1 MSKFE
6 ISDNA
11 DELNQEIDDTN
22 FPSRSN
28 SICFGASNGNGSTG
42 SLNNSYGPFA
52 NRRRSSSIRR
62 TESEMT
68 EDGEPSGTAGVVPIE
83 NSSATGPAATGG
95 DSGAAIN
102 NNYTNGHGGEN
113 GENGAANTSVSSN
126 SVVSAI
132 VGLNRARPTPIR
144 TTSLSGET
152 GGRCSYGATNTN
164 TTTSPPLQTPRA
176 TMTPGHEK
184 CTFHHD
190 LELDHKP
197 STREDLLPLMSK
209 SYRMLLSSLGEDPE
223 RQGLLKTP
231 ERAAKAM
238 LFFTK
243 GYDQSLEEALNGA
256 VFDEDHDEMVV
267 VKDIE
272 MFSMCEHH
280 LVPFYGKVSIGY
292 LPCKKILG
300 LSKLAR
306 IVEIFSRRLQ
316 VQERLTKQIAVA
328 VTQAVQPA
336 GVAVII
342 EGVHMCMVMR
352 GVQKINSK
360 TVTSTMLGVFRD
372 DPKTREE
379 FLTLCNN
386 K

>member
-1 MSKFE
+1 MSVNRFE

-22 FPSRSN
+22 FPRSN
-28 SICFGASNGNGSTG
+28 SINGNGSIN
-42 SLNNSYGPFA
+42 SLNGHAGGMTAFA
-52 NRRRSSSIRR
+52 NRRRSSSLRKA
-62 TESEMT
+62 ESESV
-68 EDGEPSGTAGVVPIE
+68 DDD
-83 NSSATGPAATGG
+83 NDDAA
-95 DSGAAIN
+95 AADAQ
-102 NNYTNGHGGEN
+102 EN
-113 GENGAANTSVSSN
+113 GGPEVNRAVPAPNRTSSFSGEVFASGN
-126 SVVSAI
+126 SV
-132 VGLNRARPTPIR
+132 PT
-144 TTSLSGET
+144 
-152 GGRCSYGATNTN
+152 
-164 TTTSPPLQTPRA
+164 TPR
-176 TMTPGHEK
+176 TILTPGHQK

-197 STREDLLPLMSK
+197 LTREDLLPLMSK

>member
-1 MSKFE
+1 MSSKFE
-6 ISDNA
+6 ISDDA

-22 FPSRSN
+22 FPTRSN
-28 SICFGASNGNGSTG
+28 SISFGAANGNGSTG
-42 SLNNSYGPFA
+42 SLNNGYGPFA
-52 NRRRSSSIRR
+52 NRRRSSSIRQCEPPAEAAVG
-62 TESEMT
+62 TPENHAEPEESE
-68 EDGEPSGTAGVVPIE
+68 
-83 NSSATGPAATGG
+83 SANNNN
-95 DSGAAIN
+95 GAA
-102 NNYTNGHGGEN
+102 NGN
-113 GENGAANTSVSSN
+113 GENGAPPHGERSMSVSSN
-126 SVVSAI
+126 SAGNAI
-132 VGLNRARPTPIR
+132 AIGGLNRARPTPIR
-144 TTSLSGET
+144 TTSLS
-152 GGRCSYGATNTN
+152 
-164 TTTSPPLQTPRA
+164 
-176 TMTPGHEK
+176 GHEK

>member
-1 MSKFE
+1 MKPQVNEQNGSSQNGDVAIDAALLATDAAATIKPATAVAGAGTGALVTAKNSQQFKME
-6 ISDNA
+6 I
-11 DELNQEIDDTN
+11 LNM
-22 FPSRSN
+22 
-28 SICFGASNGNGSTG
+28 GNGNGH
-42 SLNNSYGPFA
+42 
-52 NRRRSSSIRR
+52 
-62 TESEMT
+62 
-68 EDGEPSGTAGVVPIE
+68 E
-83 NSSATGPAATGG
+83 N
-95 DSGAAIN
+95 
-102 NNYTNGHGGEN
+102 
-113 GENGAANTSVSSN
+113 
-126 SVVSAI
+126 
-132 VGLNRARPTPIR
+132 
-144 TTSLSGET
+144 
-152 GGRCSYGATNTN
+152 
-164 TTTSPPLQTPRA
+164 
-176 TMTPGHEK
+176 

-197 STREDLLPLMSK
+197 PTREALLPDMAR
-209 SYRMLLSSLGEDPE
+209 SYRLLLGGLGENPD
-223 RQGLLKTP
+223 RQGLIKTP

-238 LFFTK
+238 LYFTK
-243 GYDQSLEEALNGA
+243 GYDQCLEDVLNGA

-292 LPCKKILG
+292 LPCNKILG

-336 GVAVII
+336 GVAVVV

-379 FLTLCNN
+379 FLNLVNS

>member
-1 MSKFE
+1 MKE
-6 ISDNA
+6 IVSSGSTQLISTSNGSGNGTLVEKKKNSSA
-11 DELNQEIDDTN
+11 KKGL
-22 FPSRSN
+22 RSN
-28 SICFGASNGNGSTG
+28 RIEDIDHFVKMNGDAANVTNGNGVVDSPDKKQL
-42 SLNNSYGPFA
+42 SIQ
-52 NRRRSSSIRR
+52 NRTRSWQEEL
-62 TESEMT
+62 TSE
-68 EDGEPSGTAGVVPIE
+68 EIDVP
-83 NSSATGPAATGG
+83 G
-95 DSGAAIN
+95 
-102 NNYTNGHGGEN
+102 
-113 GENGAANTSVSSN
+113 
-126 SVVSAI
+126 
-132 VGLNRARPTPIR
+132 
-144 TTSLSGET
+144 
-152 GGRCSYGATNTN
+152 
-164 TTTSPPLQTPRA
+164 TPRPRKN
-176 TMTPGHEK
+176 TQTGHEK
-184 CTFHHD
+184 CTFHND
-190 LELDHKP
+190 LELDHQP
-197 STREDLLPLMSK
+197 PTREALLPDMTA
-209 SYRMLLSSLGEDPE
+209 SYKRLLGALGENPD

-243 GYDQSLEEALNGA
+243 GYDQTLEEVLNDA

-306 IVEIFSRRLQ
+306 IVEIYSRRLQ
-316 VQERLTKQIAVA
+316 VQERLTKQIAIA
-328 VTQAVQPA
+328 VTKAVQPA
-336 GVAVII
+336 GVAVVV

-360 TVTSTMLGVFRD
+360 TVTSTMLGQFRD

-379 FLTLCNN
+379 FLNLVNT

>member
-1 MSKFE
+1 MMSQLSQSSRFE
-6 ISDNA
+6 ISDDA

-22 FPSRSN
+22 FPRSN
-28 SICFGASNGNGSTG
+28 SISLGNGSLPELNGHGNG
-42 SLNNSYGPFA
+42 SPSGAAAAASTAAASVSVGGGTTSFA
-52 NRRRSSSIRR
+52 ARRRSSSVRKE
-62 TESEMT
+62 ESV
-68 EDGEPSGTAGVVPIE
+68 EDHELSVASIGSGV
-83 NSSATGPAATGG
+83 
-95 DSGAAIN
+95 
-102 NNYTNGHGGEN
+102 
-113 GENGAANTSVSSN
+113 
-126 SVVSAI
+126 
-132 VGLNRARPTPIR
+132 NRAHPVPLR
-144 TTSLSGET
+144 TSSF
-152 GGRCSYGATNTN
+152 S
-164 TTTSPPLQTPRA
+164 
-176 TMTPGHEK
+176 GHEK

-197 STREDLLPLMSK
+197 LTREDLLPFMSK
-209 SYRMLLSSLGEDPE
+209 SYRMLLSSLGEDPD

-256 VFDEDHDEMVV
+256 VFDEDHDEMVL

-292 LPCKKILG
+292 IPCKKILG

>member
-1 MSKFE
+1 MSLNHFE
-6 ISDNA
+6 ISDDA
-11 DELNQEIDDTN
+11 DVLNQEIDDTN
-22 FPSRSN
+22 FPRAN
-28 SICFGASNGNGSTG
+28 SSLGNGSVS
-42 SLNNSYGPFA
+42 SLNGVGGGGTTAFA
-52 NRRRSSSIRR
+52 ARRRSSSLRK
-62 TESEMT
+62 TESESF
-68 EDGEPSGTAGVVPIE
+68 EDESGQQQQQPETNGTCE
-83 NSSATGPAATGG
+83 TNGTSDNTTTGP
-95 DSGAAIN
+95 
-102 NNYTNGHGGEN
+102 
-113 GENGAANTSVSSN
+113 
-126 SVVSAI
+126 
-132 VGLNRARPTPIR
+132 GLNRAHPAPLR
-144 TTSLSGET
+144 TTSFS
-152 GGRCSYGATNTN
+152 
-164 TTTSPPLQTPRA
+164 
-176 TMTPGHEK
+176 GHEK

-197 STREDLLPLMSK
+197 STREDLLPLMSR

>member
-1 MSKFE
+1 MSKYDV
-6 ISDNA
+6 SDFDA
-11 DELNQEIDDTN
+11 TELNHAIDDTN
-22 FPSRSN
+22 FPH
-28 SICFGASNGNGSTG
+28 AS
-42 SLNNSYGPFA
+42 
-52 NRRRSSSIRR
+52 
-62 TESEMT
+62 
-68 EDGEPSGTAGVVPIE
+68 PS
-83 NSSATGPAATGG
+83 
-95 DSGAAIN
+95 AIN
-102 NNYTNGHGGEN
+102 NNHSNGEENGGFRRHTASSMPVPVKTNGHFSKSFSDDVFDIPG
-113 GENGAANTSVSSN
+113 
-126 SVVSAI
+126 
-132 VGLNRARPTPIR
+132 TPK
-144 TTSLSGET
+144 
-152 GGRCSYGATNTN
+152 
-164 TTTSPPLQTPRA
+164 TPRSL
-176 TMTPGHEK
+176 TTPGHEK

-190 LELDHKP
+190 MELDHRP
-197 STREDLLPLMSK
+197 STREDLISDMAN
-209 SYRMLLSSLGEDPE
+209 SYRMLLSSLGENPN

-238 LFFTK
+238 LYFTK

-256 VFDEDHDEMVV
+256 IFDEDHDEMVM

-292 LPCKKILG
+292 IPCKKILG

-328 VTQAVQPA
+328 VTQAVQPS

-352 GVQKINSK
+352 GVSKTQSK

-379 FLTLCNN
+379 FLNLVHS

>member
-1 MSKFE
+1 MNQSRYE
-6 ISDNA
+6 ISDDANV
-11 DELNQEIDDTN
+11 LNQEIDDTN
-22 FPSRSN
+22 FPRSN
-28 SICFGASNGNGSTG
+28 SSLGNGSVS
-42 SLNNSYGPFA
+42 SLNGFGGGTTAFA
-52 NRRRSSSIRR
+52 ARRRSSSLRK
-62 TESEMT
+62 TESESFDDESGQQQPEANGT
-68 EDGEPSGTAGVVPIE
+68 GESNGTASDSTATAAGPGV
-83 NSSATGPAATGG
+83 
-95 DSGAAIN
+95 
-102 NNYTNGHGGEN
+102 
-113 GENGAANTSVSSN
+113 
-126 SVVSAI
+126 
-132 VGLNRARPTPIR
+132 NRAQPAPLR
-144 TTSLSGET
+144 TTSFS
-152 GGRCSYGATNTN
+152 
-164 TTTSPPLQTPRA
+164 
-176 TMTPGHEK
+176 GHEK

-197 STREDLLPLMSK
+197 STREDLLPLMSR

>member
-1 MSKFE
+1 MATVNGK
-6 ISDNA
+6 D
-11 DELNQEIDDTN
+11 LNMEQPAVPPSSLIRRVS
-22 FPSRSN
+22 SRSIRN
-28 SICFGASNGNGSTG
+28 SI
-42 SLNNSYGPFA
+42 
-52 NRRRSSSIRR
+52 
-62 TESEMT
+62 SE
-68 EDGEPSGTAGVVPIE
+68 DK
-83 NSSATGPAATGG
+83 
-95 DSGAAIN
+95 
-102 NNYTNGHGGEN
+102 EN
-113 GENGAANTSVSSN
+113 GENVNTVKGSFVSKYKK
-126 SVVSAI
+126 
-132 VGLNRARPTPIR
+132 TPEALKNFHMNDVENELEVPG
-144 TTSLSGET
+144 T
-152 GGRCSYGATNTN
+152 
-164 TTTSPPLQTPRA
+164 PMTPR
-176 TMTPGHEK
+176 TSTTPGHEN

-190 LELDHKP
+190 LELDHRP
-197 STREDLLPLMSK
+197 PTREALLPDMAN
-209 SYRMLLSSLGEDPE
+209 SYRLLLTGLGEDPE

-243 GYDQSLEEALNGA
+243 GYDQSLEEVLNNA
-256 VFDEDHDEMVV
+256 IFDEDTDEMVV

-292 LPCKKILG
+292 LPQGKILG

-316 VQERLTKQIAVA
+316 VQERLTKQIAIA
-328 VTQAVQPA
+328 VTQAVRPA
-336 GVAVII
+336 GVAVVI

-379 FLTLCNN
+379 FLNLVHS

>member
-1 MSKFE
+1 MATNNSMNSSRYE
-6 ISDNA
+6 ISDDA

-22 FPSRSN
+22 FPRISSTIN
-28 SICFGASNGNGSTG
+28 GSGSVTSLNGNIGGTTA
-42 SLNNSYGPFA
+42 FA
-52 NRRRSSSIRR
+52 ARRRSSSMRK
-62 TESEMT
+62 TESESIPDD
-68 EDGEPSGTAGVVPIE
+68 EAGQE
-83 NSSATGPAATGG
+83 LSLMGAESSAGP
-95 DSGAAIN
+95 
-102 NNYTNGHGGEN
+102 
-113 GENGAANTSVSSN
+113 
-126 SVVSAI
+126 
-132 VGLNRARPTPIR
+132 GLNRAHPAPLR
-144 TTSLSGET
+144 TSSF
-152 GGRCSYGATNTN
+152 S
-164 TTTSPPLQTPRA
+164 
-176 TMTPGHEK
+176 GHEK

-209 SYRMLLSSLGEDPE
+209 SYRMLLSNLGEDPE

-243 GYDQSLEEALNGA
+243 GYEQSLEEALNGA

-379 FLTLCNN
+379 FLTLINA

>member
-1 MSKFE
+1 MSFTRQLSE
-6 ISDNA
+6 MSA
-11 DELNQEIDDTN
+11 SELNDAIDDTN
-22 FPSRSN
+22 FPQAHILSRGRNN
-28 SICFGASNGNGSTG
+28 SVCSTSSTSGTSSLADRPQPQTEQSTAIAGTPVEEVAPASALVPVAGNQRPRLILKTNGS
-42 SLNNSYGPFA
+42 SPDS
-52 NRRRSSSIRR
+52 
-62 TESEMT
+62 
-68 EDGEPSGTAGVVPIE
+68 DGTQPK
-83 NSSATGPAATGG
+83 
-95 DSGAAIN
+95 
-102 NNYTNGHGGEN
+102 
-113 GENGAANTSVSSN
+113 
-126 SVVSAI
+126 
-132 VGLNRARPTPIR
+132 TPM
-144 TTSLSGET
+144 
-152 GGRCSYGATNTN
+152 
-164 TTTSPPLQTPRA
+164 TPR
-176 TMTPGHEK
+176 TSTTPGSGHEK

-197 STREDLLPLMSK
+197 PTREALLPDMAR
-209 SYRMLLSSLGEDPE
+209 SYRLLLGGLGENPD
-223 RQGLLKTP
+223 RQGLIKTP

-238 LFFTK
+238 LYFTK
-243 GYDQSLEEALNGA
+243 GYDQSLEDVLNGA

-292 LPCKKILG
+292 LPCNKILG

-306 IVEIFSRRLQ
+306 IVEIFARRLQ

-336 GVAVII
+336 GVAVVV

-379 FLTLCNN
+379 FLNLVNS

>member
-1 MSKFE
+1 MATVNGKDSE
-6 ISDNA
+6 TVVPPSSLIRRVS
-11 DELNQEIDDTN
+11 
-22 FPSRSN
+22 SRSIRN
-28 SICFGASNGNGSTG
+28 SISEEKENGDGPVNGSFVSKYKKVPEALKSFHLTD
-42 SLNNSYGPFA
+42 
-52 NRRRSSSIRR
+52 
-62 TESEMT
+62 TESEL
-68 EDGEPSGTAGVVPIE
+68 EVPGTPM
-83 NSSATGPAATGG
+83 
-95 DSGAAIN
+95 
-102 NNYTNGHGGEN
+102 
-113 GENGAANTSVSSN
+113 
-126 SVVSAI
+126 
-132 VGLNRARPTPIR
+132 
-144 TTSLSGET
+144 
-152 GGRCSYGATNTN
+152 
-164 TTTSPPLQTPRA
+164 TPR
-176 TMTPGHEK
+176 TSTTPGHEN

-190 LELDHKP
+190 LELDHRP
-197 STREDLLPLMSK
+197 PTREALLPDMAN
-209 SYRMLLSSLGEDPE
+209 SYRLLLTGLGEDPE
-223 RQGLLKTP
+223 REGLLKTP

-243 GYDQSLEEALNGA
+243 GYDQSLEEVLNNA
-256 VFDEDHDEMVV
+256 IFDEDTDEMVV

-292 LPCKKILG
+292 LPQGKILG

-316 VQERLTKQIAVA
+316 VQERLTKQIAIA
-328 VTQAVQPA
+328 VTQAVRPA
-336 GVAVII
+336 GVAVVI

-379 FLTLCNN
+379 FLNLVHS

>member
-1 MSKFE
+1 MKPQVNE
-6 ISDNA
+6 
-11 DELNQEIDDTN
+11 Q
-22 FPSRSN
+22 
-28 SICFGASNGNGSTG
+28 NGSTQNG
-42 SLNNSYGPFA
+42 DIATDAASVAMDAAAIVPAAVAAS
-52 NRRRSSSIRR
+52 
-62 TESEMT
+62 
-68 EDGEPSGTAGVVPIE
+68 AGAVVPAK
-83 NSSATGPAATGG
+83 SSQQLKL
-95 DSGAAIN
+95 
-102 NNYTNGHGGEN
+102 EM
-113 GENGAANTSVSSN
+113 
-126 SVVSAI
+126 
-132 VGLNRARPTPIR
+132 LNI
-144 TTSLSGET
+144 
-152 GGRCSYGATNTN
+152 
-164 TTTSPPLQTPRA
+164 
-176 TMTPGHEK
+176 GHEN

-197 STREDLLPLMSK
+197 PTREALLPDMAR
-209 SYRMLLSSLGEDPE
+209 SYRLLLGGLGENPD
-223 RQGLLKTP
+223 RQGLIKTP

-238 LFFTK
+238 LYFTK
-243 GYDQSLEEALNGA
+243 GYDQNLEDVLNGA

-292 LPCKKILG
+292 LPCNKILG

-336 GVAVII
+336 GVAVVV

-379 FLTLCNN
+379 FLNLVNS

>member
-1 MSKFE
+1 MSKYDV
-6 ISDNA
+6 SDFDA
-11 DELNQEIDDTN
+11 DELNHAIDDTN
-22 FPSRSN
+22 FPN
-28 SICFGASNGNGSTG
+28 SHLTLAS
-42 SLNNSYGPFA
+42 
-52 NRRRSSSIRR
+52 I
-62 TESEMT
+62 
-68 EDGEPSGTAGVVPIE
+68 
-83 NSSATGPAATGG
+83 SSANNINDDENE
-95 DSGAAIN
+95 DSRRQTASSMPMPVKR
-102 NNYTNGHGGEN
+102 NGHISKSFSDDVFDVPG
-113 GENGAANTSVSSN
+113 
-126 SVVSAI
+126 
-132 VGLNRARPTPIR
+132 TPK
-144 TTSLSGET
+144 
-152 GGRCSYGATNTN
+152 
-164 TTTSPPLQTPRA
+164 TPRSIP
-176 TMTPGHEK
+176 TPGHEK

-190 LELDHKP
+190 LELDHRP
-197 STREDLLPLMSK
+197 STREDLISDMAN
-209 SYRMLLSSLGEDPE
+209 SYRMLLSSLGENPN

-238 LFFTK
+238 LYFTK

-256 VFDEDHDEMVV
+256 IFDEDHDEMVM

-292 LPCKKILG
+292 IPCKKILG

-328 VTQAVQPA
+328 VTQAVQPS

-352 GVQKINSK
+352 GVSKTQSK

-379 FLTLCNN
+379 FLNLARS